1 MDSYGA
7 RFPIEPGSAD
17 GYHFLIVEAHAYPDI
32 ADALRHGAVAALEAA
47 GATHETIAVPSAL
60 ELPAAVAMALDA
72 RDFDGYIA
80 LGCVIR
86 GHSGHYDAV
95 VTQSVRAL
103 IDLSVGDAVPLGV
116 GLLAVENEG
125 QALARARPEDQDRGG
140 DAARAALALAAIKA
154 KLND

>member
-1 MDSYGA
+1 M
-7 RFPIEPGSAD
+7 
-17 GYHFLIVEAHAYPDI
+17 
-32 ADALRHGAVAALEAA
+32 
-47 GATHETIAVPSAL
+47 
-60 ELPAAVAMALDA
+60 
-72 RDFDGYIA
+72 
-80 LGCVIR
+80 
-86 GHSGHYDAV
+86 
-95 VTQSVRAL
+95 RAL